1 MVSTLGAIDHKEATA
16 TPPPSLKK
24 KKKTLLFSEFLLQ
37 HAFF

>member
-24 KKKTLLFSEFLLQ
+24 KKTLLFSEFLLQ